1 MGCCREAVETLPDG
15 QQVTSKHKVL
25 SNATSPPC
33 DAEAQTVQALRV
45 CSPYRF
51 GAGIFV
57 LKVEVKPTWT
67 QTLAAAQKWADE
79 HRRPCGGADRIGHCV
94 LLFVNFFI
102 EQEERL

>member
-33 DAEAQTVQALRV
+33 DAEAQTVQAQRV

-51 GAGIFV
+51 RCGDFLI

-67 QTLAAAQKWADE
+67 QTLAAAQRWADE
-79 HRRPCGGADRIGHCV
+79 YGRPVEDAD
-94 LLFVNFFI
+94 L
-102 EQEERL
+102 